1 MSAARWLKVA
11 QAGDEFAASRGH
23 IGLHLY
29 LGVPVS
35 LRAMRVNADD
45 QLEPNPEHKGGAPAD
60 AQKWLQT
67 QWAKVRAGF
76 AYRDIPVYG
85 LRLAVPFRD
94 CTPAWHVLLWVG
106 KAEAQAGVRALIRYH
121 WLREEYKP
129 EHEHER
135 ARLQI
140 DRLHPEVVS
149 AVVDTCLCDSS
160 MHSAWAQTWNIRRA
174 VPFGGLHELA
184 AWGNAPCA

>member
-1 MSAARWLKVA
+1 MSAARWLNVA
-11 QAGDEFAASRGH
+11 QAGEEFAAGRGH

-35 LRAMRVNADD
+35 LRAMRVNAND
-45 QLEPNPEHKGGAPAD
+45 QLEPNPEHKGGTPAD
-60 AQKWLQT
+60 AQKWLQK

-129 EHEHER
+129 EHER

>member
-1 MSAARWLKVA
+1 MSAERWLKVA
-11 QAGDEFAASRGH
+11 QAGEEFAAGRGH
-23 IGLHLY
+23 LGLHLY

-60 AQKWLQT
+60 AQKWLQK

-106 KAEAQAGVRALIRYH
+106 RAEAQAGVRALIRYH

-129 EHEHER
+129 EHER

-160 MHSAWAQTWNIRRA
+160 MHSAWAQTWGIRRA

-184 AWGNAPCA
+184 ARGDAPCA

>member
-1 MSAARWLKVA
+1 MSAARWLNVA
-11 QAGDEFAASRGH
+11 QAGEEFAAGRGH
-23 IGLHLY
+23 LGLHLY

-35 LRAMRVNADD
+35 LRAMRVNAND
-45 QLEPNPEHKGGAPAD
+45 QLEPNPEHKGGTPAD
-60 AQKWLQT
+60 AQKWLQK

-85 LRLAVPFRD
+85 LRMATPCRD
-94 CTPAWHVLLWVG
+94 VTPAWHVLLWVG
-106 KAEAQAGVRALIRYH
+106 KPEAQAAVRALIRYH
-121 WLREEYKP
+121 WLHEEFQP
-129 EHEHER
+129 QHER

-149 AVVDTCLCDSS
+149 SVVDTCLCDSS
-160 MHSAWAQTWNIRRA
+160 MHSAWAQIWGIRRA